1 MQCDARRPRP
11 CTRSPVRERTIRIAI
26 GIRATIRIWVD
37 ADPIAATPATISP
50 GPARDMT
57 AMEATAVATK
67 TTGTPGAAS
76 DEVQIGAPAQCASR
90 DRGRAD
96 RRHGHHRHDGEQSNT
111 MHDDLSCLA
120 PRYSATRAVLG
131 GGS

>member
-57 AMEATAVATK
+57 AMEATA
-67 TTGTPGAAS
+67 TPGPPW
-76 DEVQIGAPAQCASR
+76 DEVQIGPPAQCASR
-90 DRGRAD
+90 DRGTAD

-111 MHDDLSCLA
+111 MHDDL
-120 PRYSATRAVLG
+120 
-131 GGS
+131 